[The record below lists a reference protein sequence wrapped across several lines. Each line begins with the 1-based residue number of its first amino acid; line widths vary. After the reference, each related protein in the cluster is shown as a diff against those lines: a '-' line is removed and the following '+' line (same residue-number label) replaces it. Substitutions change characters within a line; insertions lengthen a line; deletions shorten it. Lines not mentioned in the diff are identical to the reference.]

1 MEKNILHKLKK
12 TDQLILQMM
21 FKESNNKIPN
31 RPPSRTQ
38 AQILDILIKSN
49 KVITQK
55 EIEEKLNVSRA
66 TISETLSKMEKYE
79 MIKREMGT
87 DNRTKIIKLTDKS
100 IEIHK
105 IMNKTMK
112 NIKNK
117 VENILEKEEQEKLEE
132 LLNKL
137 IIGLEK
143 ELGGK
148 NV

>member
-79 MIKREMGT
+79 MIKREIGT